1 MNLHIKNIALA
12 ILALVA
18 LSACQVGFVPE
29 GVKEQ
34 KPLQNFQEVA
44 WLRDAMYTSVRVAE
58 SPANL
63 FLGDAQADLYHLT
76 ASDNGANSPFF
87 EWNRSQLIDN
97 DRIAGYFGAFATIIK
112 DANYFIMRI
121 DEFKA
126 DTVKYNKLK
135 PEEQNKIKE
144 YVAEARTLRALANYR
159 LMCRFSKRYDAN
171 ANLPGIIL
179 VKEYDPLLQKS
190 AKKRATQKEVYDYCI
205 SELEAAAKDLP
216 DRDEVELKDD
226 NSIPCYIHRDYAFA
240 VMARIYLEMHEYDKA
255 IEAVDEFIDKPE
267 YQLSDGSMASF
278 KKIWIDESSSEIMV
292 KTFANKQ
299 VGGIRGILHGL
310 SFYSG
315 ERYDE
320 EDRKVKAILREY
332 ATPTWYPNQ
341 YLLDL
346 YGPKD
351 YVTAAGAEKDLRMQ
365 IDKKHQTTLG
375 SWFEESW
382 GTSPNKGR
390 DLSSNSTESKDVTVF
405 YPKEKKNQSAKPQ
418 AWTDLYLTMTF
429 VSKFRG
435 NPALNRNE
443 AKNQFSYAHTTH
455 LFDIAEAYLIK
466 AEAQAWKGDVAGA
479 KKTIEKLRGSRGL
492 TDQLINADTQE
503 AMKQIVMDERTRE
516 MIGMGTRMT
525 DLKRWNMPMSRKGK
539 GIQKLLLTDP
549 YGPREIYVH
558 DKKEFMDLEVSPD
571 KPEFIW
577 ELPVQDRNTLPDLEE
592 NWPDPD
598 KKK

>member
-121 DEFKA
+121 DELKA
-126 DTVKYNKLK
+126 DTAKYNKLK

-179 VKEYDPLLQKS
+179 VKEYDPLFQKT

-216 DRDEVELKDD
+216 DRDEVELKDV
-226 NSIPCYIHRDYAFA
+226 NKIPYYIHRDYAFA

-255 IEAVDEFIDKPE
+255 IEAVDEFIDKDE
-267 YQLSDGSMASF
+267 YKLSDGSMASF
-278 KKIWIDESSSEIMV
+278 KKLWVDESSSEIMV

-299 VGGIRGILHGL
+299 VGGVRGILHGL
-310 SFYSG
+310 FFFAG
-315 ERYDE
+315 EDYNE
-320 EDRKVKAILREY
+320 KTGKIEPVLQEY
-332 ATPTWYPNQ
+332 VSPTWYPNQ

-351 YVTAAGAEKDLRMQ
+351 YVAAAGAAKDLRMQ
-365 IDKKHQTTLG
+365 IDKDHQTTEG
-375 SWFEESW
+375 SWFEEPW
-382 GTSPNKGR
+382 HYSPNKGR
-390 DLSSNSTESKDVTVF
+390 NLSSNSDKLEDVPVV
-405 YPKEKKNQSAKPQ
+405 YPKKRKNPIGPGPGK
-418 AWTDLYLTMTF
+418 YLTMTF

-539 GIQKLLLTDP
+539 GIQKLLLSDP

-571 KPEFIW
+571 KP
-577 ELPVQDRNTLPDLEE
+577 
-592 NWPDPD
+592 
-598 KKK
+598 

>member
-1 MNLHIKNIALA
+1 
-12 ILALVA
+12 
-18 LSACQVGFVPE
+18 
-29 GVKEQ
+29 
-34 KPLQNFQEVA
+34 
-44 WLRDAMYTSVRVAE
+44 
-58 SPANL
+58 
-63 FLGDAQADLYHLT
+63 
-76 ASDNGANSPFF
+76 
-87 EWNRSQLIDN
+87 
-97 DRIAGYFGAFATIIK
+97 
-112 DANYFIMRI
+112 MRI

-126 DTVKYNKLK
+126 DTAKYNKLK

-179 VKEYDPLLQKS
+179 VKEYDPLFQKT

-216 DRDEVELKDD
+216 DRDEVELKDV
-226 NSIPCYIHRDYAFA
+226 NKIPYYIHRDYAFA

-255 IEAVDEFIDKPE
+255 IEAVDEFIDKDE
-267 YQLSDGSMASF
+267 YKLSDGSMASF
-278 KKIWIDESSSEIMV
+278 KKLWVDESSSEIMV

-299 VGGIRGILHGL
+299 VGGVRGILHGL
-310 SFYSG
+310 FFFAG
-315 ERYDE
+315 EDYNE
-320 EDRKVKAILREY
+320 KTGKIEPVLQEY
-332 ATPTWYPNQ
+332 VSPTWYPNQ

-351 YVTAAGAEKDLRMQ
+351 YVAAAGAAKDLRMQ
-365 IDKKHQTTLG
+365 IDKDHQTTEG
-375 SWFEESW
+375 SWFEEPW
-382 GTSPNKGR
+382 HYSPNKGR
-390 DLSSNSTESKDVTVF
+390 NLSSNSDKLEDVPVV
-405 YPKEKKNQSAKPQ
+405 YPKKRKNPIGPGPGK
-418 AWTDLYLTMTF
+418 YLTMTF

-479 KKTIEKLRGSRGL
+479 KKTIEKLRKSRGL

-539 GIQKLLLTDP
+539 GIQKLLLSDP

-558 DKKEFMDLEVSPD
+558 DKTEFMDLEVSPD
-571 KPEFIW
+571 NPEFIW

>member
-126 DTVKYNKLK
+126 DTAKYNKLK
-135 PEEQNKIKE
+135 TKELDKIKE

-179 VKEYDPLLQKS
+179 VKEYDPLLQKT

-216 DRDEVELKDD
+216 DRDEVELKDV
-226 NSIPCYIHRDYAFA
+226 NKIPCYIHRDYAFA

-255 IEAVDEFIDKPE
+255 IEAVDEFIDKDE
-267 YQLSDGSMASF
+267 YKLSDGTMDSF

-299 VGGIRGILHGL
+299 VGGVRGILHGL

-315 ERYDE
+315 ERYNE
-320 EDRKVKAILREY
+320 KDRKVEAVLREY

-351 YVTAAGAEKDLRMQ
+351 YVTAAGAVKDLRMQ

-375 SWFEESW
+375 SWFEEPW

-390 DLSSNSTESKDVTVF
+390 DLSSNSDESKDVTVF
-405 YPKEKKNQSAKPQ
+405 YPVEKKNQSAEPT

-479 KKTIEKLRGSRGL
+479 KKTIEALRKSRGL

-539 GIQKLLLTDP
+539 GIQKLLLLDP

-571 KPEFIW
+571 NPEFIW

>member
-1 MNLHIKNIALA
+1 M
-12 ILALVA
+12 
-18 LSACQVGFVPE
+18 
-29 GVKEQ
+29 
-34 KPLQNFQEVA
+34 
-44 WLRDAMYTSVRVAE
+44 
-58 SPANL
+58 
-63 FLGDAQADLYHLT
+63 
-76 ASDNGANSPFF
+76 
-87 EWNRSQLIDN
+87 
-97 DRIAGYFGAFATIIK
+97 
-112 DANYFIMRI
+112 
-121 DEFKA
+121 
-126 DTVKYNKLK
+126 
-135 PEEQNKIKE
+135 
-144 YVAEARTLRALANYR
+144 
-159 LMCRFSKRYDAN
+159 
-171 ANLPGIIL
+171 
-179 VKEYDPLLQKS
+179 
-190 AKKRATQKEVYDYCI
+190 
-205 SELEAAAKDLP
+205 P
-216 DRDEVELKDD
+216 DRDEVELKDV
-226 NSIPCYIHRDYAFA
+226 NKIPCYIHRDYAFA

-267 YQLSDGSMASF
+267 YKLSDGTMDSF
-278 KKIWIDESSSEIMV
+278 KKLWIDESSSEIMV

-299 VGGIRGILHGL
+299 VGGVRGILHGL

-315 ERYDE
+315 ERYN
-320 EDRKVKAILREY
+320 EDKKKVEAVLREY
-332 ATPTWYPNQ
+332 VTPTWYPNQ

-351 YVTAAGAEKDLRMQ
+351 YVAAAGAKKDLRMQ
-365 IDKKHQTTLG
+365 ITTVG
-375 SWFEESW
+375 SWFEEPW
-382 GTSPNKGR
+382 HYSPNKGR
-390 DLSSNSTESKDVTVF
+390 DLSTNSDEPKDVTVF
-405 YPKEKKNQSAKPQ
+405 YPKEKKNQSAEPQ

-479 KKTIEKLRGSRGL
+479 KKTIEALRKSRGL

-539 GIQKLLLTDP
+539 GIQKLLLSDP

-571 KPEFIW
+571 NPEFIW

>member
-126 DTVKYNKLK
+126 DTAKYNKLK
-135 PEEQNKIKE
+135 PEELDKIKE

-179 VKEYDPLLQKS
+179 VKEYDPLLQKT

-216 DRDEVELKDD
+216 DRDEVELKDV
-226 NSIPCYIHRDYAFA
+226 NKIPCYIHRDYAFA

-267 YQLSDGSMASF
+267 YKLSDGTMDSF
-278 KKIWIDESSSEIMV
+278 KKLWIDESSSEIMV

-299 VGGIRGILHGL
+299 VGGVRGILHGL

-315 ERYDE
+315 ERYN
-320 EDRKVKAILREY
+320 EDKKKVEAVLREY
-332 ATPTWYPNQ
+332 VTPTWYPNQ

-351 YVTAAGAEKDLRMQ
+351 YVAAAGAKKDLRMQ
-365 IDKKHQTTLG
+365 ITTVG
-375 SWFEESW
+375 SWFEEPW
-382 GTSPNKGR
+382 HYSPNKGR
-390 DLSSNSTESKDVTVF
+390 DLSTNSEEPKDVTVF
-405 YPKEKKNQSAKPQ
+405 YPKEKKNQSAEPQ

-479 KKTIEKLRGSRGL
+479 KKTIEKLRVARGL

-539 GIQKLLLTDP
+539 GIQKLLLSDP

-571 KPEFIW
+571 NPEFIW

>member
-126 DTVKYNKLK
+126 DTAKYNKLK
-135 PEEQNKIKE
+135 PEELDKIKE

-179 VKEYDPLLQKS
+179 VKEYDPLLQKT

-216 DRDEVELKDD
+216 DRDEVELKDV
-226 NSIPCYIHRDYAFA
+226 NKIPCYIHRDYAFA

-267 YQLSDGSMASF
+267 YKLSDGTMDSF
-278 KKIWIDESSSEIMV
+278 KKLWIDESSSEIMV

-299 VGGIRGILHGL
+299 VGGVRGILHGL

-315 ERYDE
+315 ERYN
-320 EDRKVKAILREY
+320 EDKKKVEAVLREY
-332 ATPTWYPNQ
+332 VTPTWYPNQ

-351 YVTAAGAEKDLRMQ
+351 YVAAAGAKKDLRMQ
-365 IDKKHQTTLG
+365 ITTVG
-375 SWFEESW
+375 SWFEEPW
-382 GTSPNKGR
+382 HYSPNKGR
-390 DLSSNSTESKDVTVF
+390 DLSTNSEEPKDVTVF
-405 YPKEKKNQSAKPQ
+405 YPKEKKNQSAEPQ

-479 KKTIEKLRGSRGL
+479 KKTIEALRKSRGL

-539 GIQKLLLTDP
+539 GIQKLLLSDP

-558 DKKEFMDLEVSPD
+558 DKTEFMDLEVSPD
-571 KPEFIW
+571 NPEFIW

>member
-34 KPLQNFQEVA
+34 KPLQNFQVVA

-121 DEFKA
+121 DELKA
-126 DTVKYNKLK
+126 DTAKYNKLK

-179 VKEYDPLLQKS
+179 VKEYDPLFQKT

-216 DRDEVELKDD
+216 DRDEVELKDV
-226 NSIPCYIHRDYAFA
+226 NKIPYYIHRDYAFA

-255 IEAVDEFIDKPE
+255 IEAVDEFIDKDE
-267 YQLSDGSMASF
+267 YKLSDGSMASF
-278 KKIWIDESSSEIMV
+278 KKLWVDESSSEIMV

-299 VGGIRGILHGL
+299 VGGVRGILHGL
-310 SFYSG
+310 FFFAG
-315 ERYDE
+315 EDYNE
-320 EDRKVKAILREY
+320 KTGKIEPVLQEY
-332 ATPTWYPNQ
+332 VSPTWYPNQ

-351 YVTAAGAEKDLRMQ
+351 YVAAAGAAKDLRMQ
-365 IDKKHQTTLG
+365 IDKDHQTTEG
-375 SWFEESW
+375 SWFEEPW
-382 GTSPNKGR
+382 HYSPNKGR
-390 DLSSNSTESKDVTVF
+390 NLSSNSDKLEDVPVV
-405 YPKEKKNQSAKPQ
+405 YPKKRKNPIGPGPGK
-418 AWTDLYLTMTF
+418 YLTMTF

-539 GIQKLLLTDP
+539 GIQKLLLSDP

-558 DKKEFMDLEVSPD
+558 DSTE
-571 KPEFIW
+571 IG
-577 ELPVQDRNTLPDLEE
+577 
-592 NWPDPD
+592 
-598 KKK
+598 

>member
-34 KPLQNFQEVA
+34 KPLQNFQEVV

-121 DEFKA
+121 DELKA

-135 PEEQNKIKE
+135 PEEQDKIKE

-179 VKEYDPLLQKS
+179 VKEYDPLLQKI

-205 SELEAAAKDLP
+205 SELEAAAEDLP
-216 DRDEVELKDD
+216 ERDEVELKDA
-226 NSIPCYIHRDYAFA
+226 NEIPYYIHRDYAFA

-267 YQLSDGSMASF
+267 YELSDGTMASF
-278 KKIWIDESSSEIMV
+278 KKIWVDESSSEIMV

-299 VGGIRGILHGL
+299 VGGVRGILHGL
-310 SFYSG
+310 FFYSG
-315 ERYDE
+315 DQYDE
-320 EDRKVKAILREY
+320 EKKKVETVVQEY
-332 ATPTWYPNQ
+332 VTPTWYPNQ

-351 YVTAAGAEKDLRMQ
+351 YVAAAGAAKDLRMQ
-365 IDKKHQTTLG
+365 IDKDHQTMEG
-375 SWFEESW
+375 SWFEEPW
-382 GTSPNKGR
+382 HYSPNKGR
-390 DLSSNSTESKDVTVF
+390 DLSSNSDKPIDVVVV
-405 YPKEKKNQSAKPQ
+405 YPKKRKNPVGTSVIGK
-418 AWTDLYLTMTF
+418 YLTMTF

-479 KKTIEKLRGSRGL
+479 KKTIEKLRKSRGL

-539 GIQKLLLTDP
+539 GIQTLLLSDP

-558 DKKEFMDLEVSPD
+558 DKTEFMDLEVSPD
-571 KPEFIW
+571 NPEFIW

>member
-34 KPLQNFQEVA
+34 KPLQNFQEVV

-121 DEFKA
+121 DELKA

-135 PEEQNKIKE
+135 PEEQDKIKE

-179 VKEYDPLLQKS
+179 VKEYDPLLQKI

-205 SELEAAAKDLP
+205 SELEAAAEDLP
-216 DRDEVELKDD
+216 ERDEVELKDA
-226 NSIPCYIHRDYAFA
+226 NNIPCYIHRDYAFA

-267 YQLSDGSMASF
+267 YELSDGTMPSF
-278 KKIWIDESSSEIMV
+278 KKIWVDESSSEIMV

-310 SFYSG
+310 FFYSG
-315 ERYDE
+315 DQYDE
-320 EDRKVKAILREY
+320 EKKKVETVIQEY
-332 ATPTWYPNQ
+332 VTPTWYPNQ

-351 YVTAAGAEKDLRMQ
+351 YVAAAGAAKDLRMQ
-365 IDKKHQTTLG
+365 IDKDHQTMEG
-375 SWFEESW
+375 SWFEEPW
-382 GTSPNKGR
+382 HVSPNKGR
-390 DLSSNSTESKDVTVF
+390 DLSSNSDKPVDVFVI
-405 YPKEKKNQSAKPQ
+405 YPKKRKNPVGTSVVGK
-418 AWTDLYLTMTF
+418 YLTMTF

-479 KKTIEKLRGSRGL
+479 KKTIEKLRKSRGL

-539 GIQKLLLTDP
+539 GIQTLLLSDP

-558 DKKEFMDLEVSPD
+558 DKTEFMDLEVSPD
-571 KPEFIW
+571 NPEFIW

>member
-34 KPLQNFQEVA
+34 KPLQNFQEVV

-126 DTVKYNKLK
+126 DTAKYNKLK
-135 PEEQNKIKE
+135 TEELDKIKE

-179 VKEYDPLLQKS
+179 VKEYDPLFQKT

-216 DRDEVELKDD
+216 DRDEVELKDV
-226 NSIPCYIHRDYAFA
+226 NKIPCYIHRDYAFA
-240 VMARIYLEMHEYDKA
+240 VKARIYLEMHEYDKA
-255 IEAVDEFIDKPE
+255 IEAVDEFIDKDE
-267 YQLSDGSMASF
+267 YKLSDGSMASF

-320 EDRKVKAILREY
+320 DDRKVKAVLREY
-332 ATPTWYPNQ
+332 TTPTWYPNQ

-351 YVTAAGAEKDLRMQ
+351 YVTAAGAVKDLRMQ

-375 SWFEESW
+375 SWFEEPW

-390 DLSSNSTESKDVTVF
+390 DLSTNSDEAKDVTVF
-405 YPKEKKNQSAKPQ
+405 YPKEKKNQSAEPK

-571 KPEFIW
+571 NPEFIW

>member
-126 DTVKYNKLK
+126 DTAKYNKLK

-179 VKEYDPLLQKS
+179 VKEYDPLFQKT

-216 DRDEVELKDD
+216 DRDEVELKDV
-226 NSIPCYIHRDYAFA
+226 NKIPYYIHRDYAFA

-255 IEAVDEFIDKPE
+255 IEAVDEFIDKDE
-267 YQLSDGSMASF
+267 YKLSDGSMASF
-278 KKIWIDESSSEIMV
+278 KKLWVDESSSEIMV

-299 VGGIRGILHGL
+299 VGGVRGILHGL
-310 SFYSG
+310 FFFAG
-315 ERYDE
+315 EDYNE
-320 EDRKVKAILREY
+320 KTGKIEPVLREY
-332 ATPTWYPNQ
+332 VSPTWYPNQ

-351 YVTAAGAEKDLRMQ
+351 YVAAAGAAKDLRMQ
-365 IDKKHQTTLG
+365 IDKDHQTTEG
-375 SWFEESW
+375 SWFEEPW
-382 GTSPNKGR
+382 HYSPNKGR
-390 DLSSNSTESKDVTVF
+390 NLSSNSDKLEDVPVV
-405 YPKEKKNQSAKPQ
+405 YPKKRKNPIGPGPGK
-418 AWTDLYLTMTF
+418 YLTMTF

-539 GIQKLLLTDP
+539 GIQKLLLSDP

-558 DKKEFMDLEVSPD
+558 DKTEFMDLEVSPD
-571 KPEFIW
+571 NPEFIW

>member
-121 DEFKA
+121 DELKA
-126 DTVKYNKLK
+126 DTAKYNKLK

-179 VKEYDPLLQKS
+179 VKEYDPLFQKT

-216 DRDEVELKDD
+216 DRDEVELKDV
-226 NSIPCYIHRDYAFA
+226 NKIPYYIHRDYAFA

-255 IEAVDEFIDKPE
+255 IEAVDDFIDKDE
-267 YQLSDGSMASF
+267 YKLSDGSMASF
-278 KKIWIDESSSEIMV
+278 KKLWVDESSSEIMV

-299 VGGIRGILHGL
+299 VGGVRGILHGL
-310 SFYSG
+310 FFFAG
-315 ERYDE
+315 EDYNE
-320 EDRKVKAILREY
+320 KTGKIEPVLQEY
-332 ATPTWYPNQ
+332 VSPTWYPNQ

-351 YVTAAGAEKDLRMQ
+351 YVAAAGAAKDLRMQ
-365 IDKKHQTTLG
+365 IDKDHQTTEG
-375 SWFEESW
+375 SWFEEPW
-382 GTSPNKGR
+382 HYSPNKGR
-390 DLSSNSTESKDVTVF
+390 NLSSNSDKLEDVPVV
-405 YPKEKKNQSAKPQ
+405 YPKKRKNPIGPGPGK
-418 AWTDLYLTMTF
+418 YLTMTF

-479 KKTIEKLRGSRGL
+479 KKTIEKLRVARGL

-539 GIQKLLLTDP
+539 GIQKLLLSDP

-571 KPEFIW
+571 NPEFIW